1 MYVHYK
7 DKLSLNNQHKEHS
20 MKRTVTAL
28 CSAILL
34 STSAYAGGHLKMASE
49 VAPVL
54 QIEPQEEEVKDF
66 YAGLGISVGQ
76 VKSHVYGR
84 DTVVGIT
91 GKVGYNFSK
100 YLAVEFRGSKGVRE
114 GDQLGLDYSYGL
126 YLKPQYPVNE
136 ELSIYALAGY
146 AQTKISFENEV
157 AFNGISNDYTTQNGF
172 SYGLGL
178 DYKLNE
184 EWSLF
189 VDVMNNINKSTTKP
203 EGKYAINVNTLTFGF
218 VYHF

>member
-1 MYVHYK
+1 
-7 DKLSLNNQHKEHS
+7 
-20 MKRTVTAL
+20 MKKTVTAL

-34 STSAYAGGHLKMASE
+34 STSAYAGGHIKAVSE
-49 VAPVL
+49 LEPAL
-54 QIEPQEEEVKDF
+54 QVESYEEEVKNF

-76 VKSHVYGR
+76 VKSHVYGK

-91 GKVGYNFSK
+91 AKAGYNFSE
-100 YLAVEFRGSKGVRE
+100 YFAVEFRGSKGLRE

-126 YLKPQYPVNE
+126 YFKPQYPVNE

-157 AFNGISNDYTTQNGF
+157 AFNGISNDYTRQNGF

-184 EWSLF
+184 EWTLF
-189 VDVMNNINKSTTKP
+189 VDVMNNIDKSTTKP
-203 EGKYAINVNTLTFGF
+203 DGKYAINANTLNFGF